1 MPLPK
6 EPYSTDD
13 VEILDSEP
21 LFRSF
26 FKADKVTLRHRLYQG
41 GWSAPITR
49 EIFIRGEA
57 VGVLLYDPVNDLI
70 GLVEQFRIGAL
81 QDAHGPWCM
90 EVVAGMVEANES
102 LEEVAWREVEEE
114 TDLKPDALEYICEYM
129 ASPGGCDERLHVYCA
144 RLNLQG
150 AGGVHG
156 LVAEG
161 EDIKL
166 HVMAAAEVFA
176 ELYSGRFNNA
186 ATMIALQ
193 WLQLNRP
200 RLQQQAGGA

>member
-1 MPLPK
+1 VTLPK
-6 EPYSTDD
+6 EPYGTDD
-13 VEILDSEP
+13 VEILDAEP

-26 FKADKVTLRHRLYQG
+26 FQADKVTLRHRLYEG
-41 GWSAPITR
+41 GWSEPITR
-49 EIFIRGEA
+49 EVFMRGEA
-57 VGVLLYDPVNDLI
+57 VGVLLYDPQNELI

-90 EVVAGMVEANES
+90 EVVAGMVEAGES

-114 TDLKPDALEYICEYM
+114 TSLQPDSMEYICEYM
-129 ASPGGCDERLHVYCA
+129 ASPGGCDEKLHVYCA
-144 RLNLQG
+144 QMNLQG

-156 LVAEG
+156 LISEG

-166 HVMAAAEVFA
+166 HVMAATDVFA
-176 ELYSGRFNNA
+176 EIYGGRFNNA

-193 WLQLNRP
+193 WLQLNRE
-200 RLQQQAGGA
+200 RLRQV